1 MNKGWFVF
9 LLGISALI
17 LFPYQAYGETNHE
30 RKGLLG
36 ESITKLVEET
46 KNVTEEVNS
55 TLENALPVE
64 KLEEAIP
71 VEEPVEEILTVIE
84 PVVETV
90 KEVEEQTSA
99 AVGQVVNEVPSTTE
113 SVVSDVMNL
122 VDETVETVPDAPI
135 VTPILTEVNGSLKQV
150 TNKLEETVG
159 EVSSTAL
166 VVIDKKDLPIV
177 EEKNQTNKGP
187 QKQIEQPINTDT
199 APPVEES
206 KIPQEST
213 MPIAATEKLVSVP
226 VSVPA
231 VEESP
236 QHNQSAVEKPIPI
249 LENESFKVE
258 EIKQYKKITG
268 KADKKEVK
276 KSSNKSSNVL
286 SSIPDKQ
293 KKKVILTPISSTST
307 SAPSFASNS
316 IIIQT
321 GDTPFSLLP
330 SQELMEELTRKKWY
344 HKNHYAI
351 IQWIHTPLRKP
362 PEMTPFYT

>member
-17 LFPYQAYGETNHE
+17 LFPYQAYGETNDE

-64 KLEEAIP
+64 K
-71 VEEPVEEILTVIE
+71 VEEILTVIE

-150 TNKLEETVG
+150 TNKVQETVE

-166 VVIDKKDLPIV
+166 VVIDEKDLPIV

-187 QKQIEQPINTDT
+187 QKQIEQPIKTDT
-199 APPVEES
+199 APLVEES

-213 MPIAATEKLVSVP
+213 IPTAAPEKLVSVP

-236 QHNQSAVEKPIPI
+236 QQNQSAVEKPMPI

-258 EIKQYKKITG
+258 EIKQHKKITG

-307 SAPSFASNS
+307 IAPSFASNS

-321 GDTPFSLLP
+321 GDTPFALLP
-330 SQELMEELTRKKWY
+330 SQDLMEELTRKKWY